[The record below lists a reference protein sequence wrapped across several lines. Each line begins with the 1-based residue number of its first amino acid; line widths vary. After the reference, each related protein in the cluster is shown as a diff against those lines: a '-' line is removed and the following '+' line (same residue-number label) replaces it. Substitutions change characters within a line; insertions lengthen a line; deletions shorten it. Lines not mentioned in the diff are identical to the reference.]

1 MVNFLIRVSL
11 FILILLTFL
20 TLSKFHAAQIGDYD
34 LSEAG
39 RVNWILTYSVICYIN
54 AYLFGL
60 PDQNS
65 WSNRTKAAL
74 AAAASTSL
82 IIAFIQILIG
92 QVNLPR
98 FVLLLM
104 IPSLT
109 FVFLTVSW
117 LFYLLSRPSTLG
129 DQVLLICSDLDAQTI
144 RADIDFHCEVSCEI
158 AHHCSPDD
166 ATCLDNLEQLIS
178 EKNISLIVLD
188 SESLSREEIF
198 SKVSNVHLDGIRV
211 RTQLSFYKEWIG
223 KIPIREL
230 GETALLFDVKEIHHI
245 GYLRWSRLLDIIV
258 SLIGLVFLGLSLPF
272 VYLGNLLGNR
282 GPLFYGQARVGKG
295 KKVFQIYK
303 FRSMNSN
310 TGISEWTKENDI
322 RITRF
327 GKLLRLTHI
336 DELPQVVNILRGELS
351 VVGPR
356 PEQPRYVNQLTSSI
370 PYYQTRHI
378 VKPGLT
384 GWAQVNYP
392 YGADEIDAF
401 EKLQYEFW
409 YLQHQSI
416 WLDFRIIVR
425 TFRHVLGFK
434 GR

>member
-1 MVNFLIRVSL
+1 
-11 FILILLTFL
+11 
-20 TLSKFHAAQIGDYD
+20 
-34 LSEAG
+34 
-39 RVNWILTYSVICYIN
+39 
-54 AYLFGL
+54 
-60 PDQNS
+60 
-65 WSNRTKAAL
+65 
-74 AAAASTSL
+74 
-82 IIAFIQILIG
+82 
-92 QVNLPR
+92 
-98 FVLLLM
+98 
-104 IPSLT
+104 
-109 FVFLTVSW
+109 
-117 LFYLLSRPSTLG
+117 
-129 DQVLLICSDLDAQTI
+129 
-144 RADIDFHCEVSCEI
+144 VSCEI
-158 AHHCSPDD
+158 AYHCNPDN
-166 ATCLDNLEQLIS
+166 AACLDDLEQVIS

-188 SESLSREEIF
+188 SESLLREEIF
-198 SKVSNVHLDGIRV
+198 SKVSNVHLSGIRV

-230 GETALLFDVKEIHHI
+230 GQTALLFDVKEIHHI
-245 GYLRWSRLLDIIV
+245 GYLRWSRLLDVTV
-258 SLIGLVFLGLSLPF
+258 SLIGLVVLALSLPF

-282 GPLFYGQARVGKG
+282 GPLFYGQVRIGKDE
-295 KKVFQIYK
+295 KTFQIFK
-303 FRSMNSN
+303 FRSMNSD
-310 TGISEWTKENDI
+310 TEISEWTKENDI

-327 GKLLRLTHI
+327 GKFLRLTHV
-336 DELPQVVNILRGELS
+336 DELPQVLNILRGELS

-409 YLQHQSI
+409 YMQHQSI

-425 TFRHVLGFK
+425 TFRHILGFK